1 MLPTSTVVDLLD
13 LVTAASGTEAEQRV
27 FGWSVEDRVRVAFLG
42 RFDFLFGLFGLLSI
56 SAFAVACALGS
67 RVFRSGLLVELG
79 LLLVWLALLAYLLDF
94 TENLASRQSTP
105 GAAPLDSSR
114 KRPTSGPHGP
124 GSILDPAPVGPTR
137 KPESPIERSRQRRTW
152 GRHGF
157 TPDQIQRAIQ

>member
-27 FGWSVEDRVRVAFLG
+27 SRWSVEDRIRVAFLG
-42 RFDFLFGLFGLLSI
+42 RFDFLFGLFELLWT

-67 RVFRSGLLVELG
+67 RVLRSGLPVEVG
-79 LLLVWLALLAYLLDF
+79 SLLVWLALFAYLLDF
-94 TENLASRQSTP
+94 MESLASRQSTP

-114 KRPTSGPHGP
+114 KRPTSGPHG
-124 GSILDPAPVGPTR
+124 
-137 KPESPIERSRQRRTW
+137 
-152 GRHGF
+152 F